1 MPGAV
6 GLMTKLTR
14 QGVRDL
20 DHLKGK
26 PRGKVLEHPP
36 QEAMQCPHKVTRIR
50 YAAGMNWVY
59 CDDCRCFVGEPW

>member
-1 MPGAV
+1 MSG
-6 GLMTKLTR
+6 KLTR

-36 QEAMQCPHKVTRIR
+36 PEAIVCKHRTKRIR
-50 YAAGMNWVY
+50 YLEGMNWVW
-59 CDDCRCFVGEPW
+59 CEDCRNFVGDPW